1 MAVNH
6 GGRGR
11 GRQVRTL
18 KRGPGP
24 PTTEC
29 ALMAHGSPHPLR
41 PLRAVA
47 QDAQRVAVATRE
59 PLRAALERAGLD
71 VVAESATARDLVS
84 DAVRAA
90 AAACILDADLPGD
103 RDWALR
109 TLRTALPEAALV
121 LVGRSATDHDVTAA
135 LAAGATAYVT
145 SPAAVGQ
152 AVTLALGGQSVVP
165 RGTIAR
171 LARRARWLQPSAP
184 SERAEGLTP

>member
-47 QDAQRVAVATRE
+47 QDAPRVAVATRQ
-59 PLRAALERAGLD
+59 PLRAVLERAGLD
-71 VVAESATARDLVS
+71 VVAQSDTARDLVA
-84 DAVRAA
+84 DAVRAG
-90 AAACILDADLPGD
+90 ADVCVLEVAIGDD

-109 TLRTALPEAALV
+109 TLRTALPAVIIV
-121 LVGRSATDHDVTAA
+121 LVDRDAADHEISAA

-145 SPAAVGQ
+145 APTAVAS
-152 AVTLALGGQSVVP
+152 AVTLALQGHAVLPRATLGG
-165 RGTIAR
+165 
-171 LARRARWLQPSAP
+171 LARRAR
-184 SERAEGLTP
+184 